1 MAIEFL
7 IAMGRKFGYASRPH
21 WPNRMTLLVVM
32 GLLSATA
39 LCGADSDRKVLIR
52 DVTQIEGVREN
63 QLVGYGLVIGLKN
76 TGDTQQ
82 TFFTVQTLANAMQR
96 MGVQIAPGVV
106 IVKNVAAVFVTA
118 SLPAF
123 ARPGMK
129 VDVTVSSVGDAKS
142 LQGGVL
148 LLTALRAAN
157 GEVYGEA
164 QGPLVIGGY
173 SEGVSGNSKS
183 VNHLTVGRIAEG
195 GIVERDAAV
204 DLSRFRLVSLLLL
217 NSDFT
222 AARDVAETINKD
234 FGKTIATAI
243 DSRRID
249 VNVADSGLASVP
261 ILIAR
266 VQNLSISFSSPA
278 KVVVNERTGTIVMG
292 GNVRLSPVSVIHGS
306 LTIDVETQH
315 IVLPPGPGSNGKP
328 TDITQTN
335 VAVGDAPAQSIQLK
349 EGASVEELIKGL
361 HAIGATSHDIISIL
375 QAIKAAGGLQ
385 ADLEVI

>member
-1 MAIEFL
+1 VAIEFL

-21 WPNRMTLLVVM
+21 SLKRMTLLVVM
-32 GLLSATA
+32 GLLSASA

-249 VNVADSGLASVP
+249 VNVADSGLTSVP